1 MRLGNEFLH
10 RVLTA
15 QGIPHEYRLVPDEGH
30 FPVAPE
36 RFLATF
42 AFIGRALG
50 HGGGDSQAGPY
61 GRRLSS
67 PALNVSVGH
76 GTGHPPLLCFAPT
89 PISPDRLR
97 VLGRP

>member
-42 AFIGRALG
+42 AFIGRAPRTRG
-50 HGGGDSQAGPY
+50 WG
-61 GRRLSS
+61 
-67 PALNVSVGH
+67 
-76 GTGHPPLLCFAPT
+76 FA
-89 PISPDRLR
+89 
-97 VLGRP
+97 GRPVRATLVVARAERVCWARDGTPAPIVLRTHAD